1 MKTKPE
7 IAFDASAFW
16 QLQATPRFPLASEQ
30 WQQPIVVNTDCKGS
44 DRLITRMGTFLRGR
58 EFAHGATH
66 KLTAPE
72 WRLLYYLS
80 DLDFN
85 RVMVSGFDPREQI
98 ADACAPGGWL
108 TDVPEE
114 WTGVTSTEDL
124 CRSLWQKITAFTQ
137 QEAQTAVAIVAFFRA
152 IPLEKHEVLATSWHA
167 PSWIEGFITHVRLSP

>member
-30 WQQPIVVNTDCKGS
+30 WQQPIVVNTGRNGS
-44 DRLITRMGTFLRGR
+44 DRLITRMGTLMRGR
-58 EFAHGATH
+58 EFALGVTQ

-72 WRLLYYLS
+72 WRLLYYLA
-80 DLDFN
+80 DLDFD
-85 RVMVSGFDPREQI
+85 RVMASGFDPREQV
-98 ADACAPGGWL
+98 ADACAPDGWL

-114 WTGVTSTEDL
+114 WNGVTSTEDL
-124 CRSLWQKITAFTQ
+124 CRSLWQKFTAFTQ

-152 IPLEKHEVLATSWHA
+152 ISLEKHEVLATAWHDRL
-167 PSWIEGFITHVRLSP
+167 WIEGFITHVRLSP

>member
-1 MKTKPE
+1 MKTKPD

-16 QLQATPRFPLASEQ
+16 QLQATPRFPLTLEQ
-30 WQQPIVVNTDCKGS
+30 WQQPIVVNTGRKGS
-44 DRLITRMGTFLRGR
+44 DRLITRMGTFMRGR
-58 EFAHGATH
+58 EFARGVTQ
-66 KLTAPE
+66 KLAAPE

-80 DLDFN
+80 DLDFD

-124 CRSLWQKITAFTQ
+124 CRSLWQKVTAFTQ

-152 IPLEKHEVLATSWHA
+152 IPLEKNEVFATAWHA
-167 PSWIEGFITHVRLSP
+167 PSWIEGFITHVRLSQ